1 MTEIAEVA
9 KYIRKELKYAEQYAY
24 EAAKHKE
31 QYPELAQRY
40 YRAAMEHMALAD
52 DLHAGAVRL
61 IDTEKARD
69 ADDKDTMQ
77 RIWGYEHE
85 MLIDEKECIQRKLD
99 MYKA

>member
-1 MTEIAEVA
+1 
-9 KYIRKELKYAEQYAY
+9 
-24 EAAKHKE
+24 
-31 QYPELAQRY
+31 
-40 YRAAMEHMALAD
+40 MEHMALAD

-61 IDTEKARD
+61 IDTAKARE
-69 ADDKDTMQ
+69 ADEKDTMQ